1 MFVLLY
7 DSHHHHHTLHL
18 YSAFPDLPNTFG
30 NVIKQHTM
38 TLGANHFRNCS
49 TSSISSKTY
58 KVANILQKRTTQQEN
73 KEDKEDKR
81 QEQKKRNTPA
91 TLELN
96 DWVVPS
102 SPRPDVHQADHLHH
116 QGNQHK
122 HFFVPSPR
130 ITTIELLPKS

>member
-7 DSHHHHHTLHL
+7 DSPNHHHTLRL

-58 KVANILQKRTTQQEN
+58 KVANILQNRTTQQEN
-73 KEDKEDKR
+73 KEDKR

-91 TLELN
+91 MLELN
-96 DWVVPS
+96 DWVAPS
-102 SPRPDVHQADHLHH
+102 SP
-116 QGNQHK
+116 
-122 HFFVPSPR
+122 S
-130 ITTIELLPKS
+130 